1 MKIIEN
7 HLNELDR
14 GLYNK
19 SFSFAFPERAAV
31 VRGAISRKINAR
43 FVRTPAAPVLSTDQ
57 GVRFSPSAQLF
68 YEAHTRIANVPILSS
83 SDLINSLR
91 KAPLNRLDKLLDAYL
106 LFFGNYKSIA
116 QAILLRKDEILAEG
130 SASACV
136 QSGVILGALQDPR
149 CMPFFERSE
158 HLYAQA
164 GDNFLA
170 YAVAHRHAT
179 TYIKRFHDYDKGILI
194 ADTARYTYLNDD
206 DLLTLSAQAMWHNL
220 RGLAVLGQK
229 DFSLALREMK
239 MSIDLSELTLH
250 KTADRSYHVQLT
262 RHHNLIVINMAQLL
276 LSQVKSHHEYA
287 SKAIHLLRNNAF
299 FCAIQAPELFTESI
313 SQLAI
318 AYYIVG
324 DYQNALN
331 AGLRALSGLK
341 YLGFLTGIKLI
352 RQIVVASLMRL
363 GRETE
368 AQSAS
373 IIYNNDQLG
382 ILLWFPPVMHSSQTD
397 INRVID
403 LQKRYIKNK
412 NNQ

>member
-14 GLYNK
+14 GLCNK
-19 SFSFAFPERAAV
+19 NFSFAFPERAAI

-43 FVRTPAAPVLSTDQ
+43 FVRTPATPVLSEDH
-57 GVRFSPSAQLF
+57 GIRFSPSAQLF
-68 YEAHTRIANVPILSS
+68 YEAHARIANVPVLSS

-158 HLYAQA
+158 HLYAQT

-179 TYIKRFHDYDKGILI
+179 TYIKRFHDYDKGLLI
-194 ADTARYTYLNDD
+194 VDTARYTYLNDD
-206 DLLTLSAQAMWHNL
+206 DLLTLGAQAMWHNL
-220 RGLAVLGQK
+220 RGLAILRQK

-250 KTADRSYHVQLT
+250 KTADRSYHVQLLT
-262 RHHNLIVINMAQLL
+262 RYHNLIVINTAQLL

-287 SKAIHLLRNNAF
+287 SKAIHLLRNNVF
-299 FCAIQAPELFTESI
+299 FCAMQAPELCTESI

-318 AYYIVG
+318 AYYVVG
-324 DYQNALN
+324 DYQNALT
-331 AGLRALSGLK
+331 AGLRALASLK
-341 YLGFLTGIKLI
+341 YLGLLIEIKLI
-352 RQIVVASLMRL
+352 RQVVVASLMRL

-403 LQKRYIKNK
+403 LQERYIKN
-412 NNQ
+412 NQ